1 MIKTQA
7 PACPSWQMLL
17 HLQKLLSFQE
27 EEEDDRRSKKGE
39 HFYQKVESSSRNPQ
53 QISAQIHV
61 SREDWEIEVCC
72 QLLCDLDQR
81 SVPLRKEE
89 GDEILMKLLTICVM
103 DVSYLSPQKGRF
115 ISTPRSISVIEVS
128 IFSSL
133 LALWQNWYWPPDIN
147 ICLPFWCWDSHFYWV
162 RGRLE
167 RPHYPTLLAARG
179 ACVAKFQ
186 PTGWWWQQRLLP
198 LGAATEEGVYAFP
211 LPLPWWPA
219 PHPITLA
226 WGPSGH
232 LPHHSCLQRS
242 WGSSGIQP
250 ARGDPWAPACLFFLW
265 LCLQWHFSW
274 RPVLPLPMRL
284 LRGRPP
290 SPSVP

>member
-1 MIKTQA
+1 M
-7 PACPSWQMLL
+7 ML

-115 ISTPRSISVIEVS
+115 ISTPRSISVREVS

-133 LALWQNWYWPPDIN
+133 LALWQNWY
-147 ICLPFWCWDSHFYWV
+147 
-162 RGRLE
+162 
-167 RPHYPTLLAARG
+167 
-179 ACVAKFQ
+179 
-186 PTGWWWQQRLLP
+186 
-198 LGAATEEGVYAFP
+198 
-211 LPLPWWPA
+211 
-219 PHPITLA
+219 
-226 WGPSGH
+226 
-232 LPHHSCLQRS
+232 
-242 WGSSGIQP
+242 
-250 ARGDPWAPACLFFLW
+250 
-265 LCLQWHFSW
+265 
-274 RPVLPLPMRL
+274 
-284 LRGRPP
+284 
-290 SPSVP
+290 